1 MGGLRGVAEK
11 PGSPAA
17 WPHRRWRRRRKRQW
31 QPQCPRKLRST
42 RSWAEPLPAG
52 LAELV
57 GRAELGVRGTH
68 TTLPQ
73 SPNGNERQMNR
84 FYVQMKWQRE
94 RVLGAPKVG
103 LRINKPLNIFLVS
116 SPSRCCRCDEWLTEE
131 DRPPCGEAG
140 GKRASGKVP

>member
-1 MGGLRGVAEK
+1 M
-11 PGSPAA
+11 
-17 WPHRRWRRRRKRQW
+17 
-31 QPQCPRKLRST
+31 
-42 RSWAEPLPAG
+42 
-52 LAELV
+52 

-103 LRINKPLNIFLVS
+103 LRINKPLNIFLIFSHLLAVVDVTNGGQKKIDHLVVK
-116 SPSRCCRCDEWLTEE
+116 PVEHTRVEKFPEARMNGLLCLDHKCQWVEE
-131 DRPPCGEAG
+131 RVEE
-140 GKRASGKVP
+140 